1 MLDTILLVILFVLI
15 SLSLSNTLNKIENYE
30 SFLEKSLNKKDDES
44 FSKNNNQNFSKND
57 GENFLEKDEEKEE
70 NNVIITDGPIN
81 YIMADKTNK
90 KFYEENP
97 INVNITHTVI
107 KKSPEIRVRS
117 DNCHV
122 YEPATHLGTVTNN
135 MLTIGHGTMTTLGS
149 APFKECAIYD
159 GPIHPIK

>member
-15 SLSLSNTLNKIENYE
+15 ALSLSNTLNKIENYE

-57 GENFLEKDEEKEE
+57 GENFLEKEE

-81 YIMADKTNK
+81 YIMTDKTNK

-107 KKSPEIRVRS
+107 KKSPKIKVRS

-149 APFKECAIYD
+149 APFKECAIND